1 MKKIN
6 EPFFSIII
14 PTLNEEKFLPKLLDN
29 LVKQK
34 FKNFEVIIVDGGS
47 FDKTIEKAREY
58 IFFLDLKII
67 TRKKRNVSYQRNCGA
82 KMAKGQFLIFL
93 DADSQVNCFFTK
105 KVYKNILKKKGL
117 LFLPYLEPEE
127 NKSHYKFLFE
137 FVNFLV
143 EASQIS
149 GRPFSAGGALIIE
162 KNFFKTIGSY
172 NENLF
177 LAEDHEL
184 IKRALQWGVRAKF
197 LKGVKVKFCLRRLKK
212 EGNLALFYKYLL
224 ASAHYIFKGEIRQKI
239 FDYQMGGQYF
249 KIDNKKNSFINNFE
263 EYLNQIKK
271 LFTF

>member
-6 EPFFSIII
+6 KPFFSIII
-14 PTLNEEKFLPKLLDN
+14 PTLNEEKFLPRLLDN

-34 FKNFEVIIVDGGS
+34 FKNFEVIIIDGDS
-47 FDKTIEKAREY
+47 FDKTIEKARGY
-58 IFFLDLKII
+58 ISFLDLKII
-67 TRKKRNVSYQRNCGA
+67 TRKKRNVSYQRNYGA

-105 KVYKNILKKKGL
+105 KVYKNVFKRKGL
-117 LFLPYLEPEE
+117 LFLPFLEPEE
-127 NKSHYKFLFE
+127 NKPQYKLLFE
-137 FVNFLV
+137 FVNFLI

-162 KNFFKTIGSY
+162 KNFFKIIGGY

-197 LKGVKVKFCLRRLKK
+197 LKDVKVKFCLRRLKK
-212 EGNLALFYKYLL
+212 EGDLALFYKYLL

-249 KIDNKKNSFINNFE
+249 KIDNKKNSFITILKN
-263 EYLNQIKK
+263 I
-271 LFTF
+271 